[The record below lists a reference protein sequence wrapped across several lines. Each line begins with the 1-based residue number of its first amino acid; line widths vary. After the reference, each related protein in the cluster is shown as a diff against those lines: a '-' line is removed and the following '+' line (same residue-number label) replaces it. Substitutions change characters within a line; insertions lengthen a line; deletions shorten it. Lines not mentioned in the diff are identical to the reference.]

1 MTQLEI
7 FLPSGWLKPGRNQT
21 LHSLTREWSSHF
33 PEHSLD
39 SGQLVSCLC
48 RDVFPPSNLW
58 KKWIFFHF
66 LFDSIF
72 FFFLNTRRHLVTIN
86 HLGCGVG
93 RKEAAFV
100 SNRMVF
106 IWEIQNTSVTPSFLI
121 PWESH
126 KPKRI
131 VWNPFPGLCL
141 FVCGVRAPSFSNL
154 GQKSSVPL
162 GNPCYGFPS
171 CQVLWAPP
179 FT

>member
-72 FFFLNTRRHLVTIN
+72 SEDQETLGDSKSVGMGWGREGGCFHFFLAERHHLRNSKHIYKATLPCSLGRDTDLRGLFSVPF
-86 HLGCGVG
+86 LGCTY
-93 RKEAAFV
+93 
-100 SNRMVF
+100 
-106 IWEIQNTSVTPSFLI
+106 WT
-121 PWESH
+121 
-126 KPKRI
+126 
-131 VWNPFPGLCL
+131 
-141 FVCGVRAPSFSNL
+141 
-154 GQKSSVPL
+154 
-162 GNPCYGFPS
+162 
-171 CQVLWAPP
+171 
-179 FT
+179 